1 MLKTLAELDIG
12 WHKTIKKTFKEY
24 ELEENLETIGRI
36 RLPIWKSKVRQAIEK
51 KNKIDNCSKKKE
63 T

>member
-12 WHKTIKKTFKEY
+12 WHKTIKKTLKEY
-24 ELEENLETIGRI
+24 ELEENLETIWKI

-51 KNKIDNCSKKKE
+51 KNKIDNCSKKE